1 MGFAA
6 LVNTTLFNTILVP
19 TKFGN
24 SGSDIPQR
32 ALGKQMQAVNNFLSK
47 NADDKY
53 ALDCQYTV
61 KAIVD
66 SQEIT
71 ITNAASISGLR
82 MLRNV
87 EKKGYYDHTALLP
100 GNVSYD
106 AINISYTYSKEPT
119 FVNWLKAGV
128 ESGDSYSIDLL
139 LEFGVGDNKMVLML
153 EDACLFSWGLNGEL
167 NSSADTGTV
176 LKENLN
182 FSYSGLKIDVQ
193 TPKQQ

>member
-32 ALGKQMQAVNNFLSK
+32 ALGKQMQTVNNFLSK
-47 NADDKY
+47 NADAKL
-53 ALDCQYTV
+53 ALDCQYTI

-66 SQEIT
+66 SEEMT

-82 MLRNV
+82 MLRTV

-106 AINISYTYSKEPT
+106 AITISYTYSKEPT
-119 FVNWLKAGV
+119 FVEWLKAGV
-128 ESGDSYSIDLL
+128 DSGDSYSIDLL

-153 EDACLFSWGLNGEL
+153 EDACLFSWGLSGEL
-167 NSSADTGTV
+167 NSTVETGTV

-182 FSYSGLKIDVQ
+182 FSYSGLKIDVV